1 MASSTDYVQEYTQAQ
16 TAYAQGKY
24 QEAADLISRLIEEY
38 PDDPSALLLKGHIC
52 CYGLQQYDQAREHY
66 EQVLNLTSEPD
77 FIEYAH
83 KGLEDANQLSSEF
96 DPADSPPSTED
107 FDNNFHDID
116 ETDDLNET
124 PTLETWQDS
133 EAIDESIDESED
145 FDLGALDLDEVG
157 IEDDFDS
164 TSSSPFAEP
173 LDSSAIE
180 SETTDEPSSVDESNP
195 FALSGLDE
203 ESGDVDNLYESSSDF
218 DLNDNPFA
226 EVDYEDYES
235 SSDFDLNDTPF
246 SEADY
251 QENVEETA
259 SDFDLND
266 TPFSEA
272 DYQEN
277 VEEAASDFDLN
288 DTPFSEADY
297 QDQFEE
303 PASDF
308 DLNDTSF
315 SEADYQDQFEDF
327 SAESED
333 DTAATFVMPPG
344 SAPEFEDAEEQSPP
358 SYSYESESH
367 FNEDLSDV
375 DQEMEDWHGESID
388 ESYPDHPVY
397 EDETLLMNSGELG
410 ESLPTDTDE
419 FDYSAEETDEAV
431 EAFESQDYTQDES
444 DFDQNGFNAPDD
456 HFDFENF
463 DDAFGN
469 DSFAM
474 DEVAEADAENFSEL
488 ETDKDFLD
496 AFDVFEDDLGSLP
509 DFAIDDQDELA
520 ESGASE
526 SDFDVLSNS
535 GVIPAGGE
543 SEGVSENGDA
553 VRDSVG
559 DHQQSA
565 QEYRSVDSDEEIFS
579 IGSSTEQ
586 LPVFSQAK
594 EGGHEPVV
602 NVDQG
607 WLAPFENASL
617 HHKQWIMAFAAG
629 IASAFVVA
637 LVSFSAQS
645 IAARSSVPE
654 GQAQPAIANL
664 KFAHALASGA
674 AFAASFGITLFLGR
688 ITTRQIQQV
697 TVDLQTQFDAVAQ
710 GNLNVSV
717 PIYSEGE
724 LGQLAS
730 GFNQMARVILT
741 TTSEAT
747 RKAEEQE
754 QAKEDLQRQVIR
766 LLDDVEGAARGDLTV
781 QAEVTA
787 DVLGAVADSFNLTI
801 QNLREIVQQ
810 VKDAA
815 RKVTKGSTESA
826 AFAGSL
832 SNDALRQAE
841 ELAVTLNS
849 VQVMTDSIQRVAE
862 AAREAEEVAHTAA
875 DVAHRG
881 GHAVEHTV
889 AGILQIRETVAETTR
904 KVKRLAESSQEISKI
919 VAVISTIASRTNL
932 LALNAS
938 IEAARAGEAGR
949 GFAVVADEVRQL
961 ADRSA
966 KALKEIE
973 QIVMQIQSETG
984 SVMTAM
990 EEGTQQVI
998 DGTKRAEQAKQAL
1011 EDIIQVSNRIDALV
1025 RAIKADT
1032 VEQTETSRAV
1042 AQVMQ
1047 SVELTAQETSQ
1058 EAQRVSSALQN
1069 LVGVARDLLNSVER
1083 FRVESNES
1091 R

>member
-1 MASSTDYVQEYTQAQ
+1 MASKTNYDQEYTQAQ
-16 TAYAQGKY
+16 TAYAEGKY
-24 QEAADLISRLIEEY
+24 EEAADIINRLIEEF
-38 PDDPSALLLKGHIC
+38 PEEFPNDPSALLLQGHIC
-52 CYGLQQYDQAREHY
+52 CYGLQQYDKAREHY
-66 EQVLNLTSEPD
+66 EQVLSLTSEPD

-83 KGLEDANQLSSEF
+83 KGIEDASHFLNEVNSV
-96 DPADSPPSTED
+96 DAPPSTEA
-107 FDNNFHDID
+107 FNNEFYDING
-116 ETDDLNET
+116 TDDLNDI
-124 PTLETWQDS
+124 PTLDTWQDS
-133 EAIDESIDESED
+133 EDINISNKDTEED
-145 FDLGALDLDEVG
+145 FADLNLDEEG
-157 IEDDFDS
+157 INDELLSNSASPFSISEPFDS
-164 TSSSPFAEP
+164 SY
-173 LDSSAIE
+173 LDE
-180 SETTDEPSSVDESNP
+180 ETTKNQAYDDESNP
-195 FALSGLDE
+195 FSLSNLEANSSGLD
-203 ESGDVDNLYESSSDF
+203 DIKTSSTQF
-218 DLNDNPFA
+218 DLETNPFY
-226 EVDYEDYES
+226 ETDYEETADE
-235 SSDFDLNDTPF
+235 LGLETNPF
-246 SEADY
+246 SETDY
-251 QENVEETA
+251 EETA
-259 SDFDLND
+259 DEFDLDDINHFTD
-266 TPFSEA
+266 TE
-272 DYQEN
+272 YQDN
-277 VEEAASDFDLN
+277 FEEFLPEASDDN
-288 DTPFSEADY
+288 A
-297 QDQFEE
+297 
-303 PASDF
+303 
-308 DLNDTSF
+308 
-315 SEADYQDQFEDF
+315 
-327 SAESED
+327 
-333 DTAATFVMPPG
+333 AATFMM
-344 SAPEFEDAEEQSPP
+344 SSDDRIAALDSFENPVSSELEA
-358 SYSYESESH
+358 ESH
-367 FNEDLSDV
+367 F
-375 DQEMEDWHGESID
+375 DQEISEVNQDIEDWHNQSID
-388 ESYPDHPVY
+388 ESYQDDYPVY
-397 EDETLLMNSGELG
+397 EDETLLMDSGELG
-410 ESLPTDTDE
+410 TGLPTDTDE
-419 FDYSAEETDEAV
+419 FDYSRTQNEE
-431 EAFESQDYTQDES
+431 FENSEYSQHDS
-444 DFDQNGFNAPDD
+444 DFEQNGFNSAE
-456 HFDFENF
+456 HFDFDSF
-463 DDAFGN
+463 DDDDFVHE
-469 DSFAM
+469 SFAM
-474 DEVAEADAENFSEL
+474 DDMADPDAENFSDIEDAQN
-488 ETDKDFLD
+488 TDKDFLD
-496 AFDVFEDDLGSLP
+496 AFDIFEDDLGSLP
-509 DFAIDDQDELA
+509 DFAVDDQDELSDSSA
-520 ESGASE
+520 DE

-535 GVIPAGGE
+535 GVVPAVNQRARFG
-543 SEGVSENGDA
+543 ENGDA
-553 VRDSVG
+553 GRESLGATPTPD
-559 DHQQSA
+559 QS
-565 QEYRSVDSDEEIFS
+565 YRSTENDEEIFS
-579 IGSSTEQ
+579 IGNSTEQ
-586 LPVFSQAK
+586 LPVFNPPK
-594 EGGHEPVV
+594 EGGHEALVTV
-602 NVDQG
+602 EQG

-617 HHKQWIMAFAAG
+617 HHKQWIISFAAG

-637 LVSFSAQS
+637 LVSFTAQS
-645 IAARSSVPE
+645 LTAERSVSQQQ
-654 GQAQPAIANL
+654 GQSSLMSL
-664 KFAHALASGA
+664 KLAHALASGA

-697 TVDLQTQFDAVAQ
+697 TADLQTQFDAVAQ

-724 LGQLAS
+724 LGQLAA

-862 AAREAEEVAHTAA
+862 AAREAEEVAHTAS
-875 DVAHRG
+875 DTAHRG
-881 GHAVEHTV
+881 GEAVEHTV

-998 DGTKRAEQAKQAL
+998 EGTKRAEQAKRAL
-1011 EDIIQVSNRIDALV
+1011 EDIIQVSNRIDTLV
-1025 RAIKADT
+1025 REIKADT

-1083 FRVESNES
+1083 FRVESNEN

>member
-24 QEAADLISRLIEEY
+24 QEASDLISRLIEEY

-96 DPADSPPSTED
+96 DSVDSPPSTED

-116 ETDDLNET
+116 ETDDLNEI

-195 FALSGLDE
+195 FALPGLDE

-218 DLNDNPFA
+218 DLDDNPFA

-235 SSDFDLNDTPF
+235 S
-246 SEADY
+246 
-251 QENVEETA
+251 

-297 QDQFEE
+297 QESVEE
-303 PASDF
+303 AASDF

-315 SEADYQDQFEDF
+315 SEADYQDQFEETASDFDLNDTSFSEADYQENVEDF

-344 SAPEFEDAEEQSPP
+344 SAPEFEDAEEQSLP
-358 SYSYESESH
+358 SYESESH
-367 FNEDLSDV
+367 FDEDLSDV
-375 DQEMEDWHGESID
+375 DQEMEDWHDESTD
-388 ESYPDHPVY
+388 ESYQDHPVY
-397 EDETLLMNSGELG
+397 EDETLLMDSGELG

-419 FDYSAEETDEAV
+419 FDYSAEETDEAI

-444 DFDQNGFNAPDD
+444 DFDQNGFNAPD

-469 DSFAM
+469 DSFPI

-553 VRDSVG
+553 VRDRVAA
-559 DHQQSA
+559 HQQSA

-594 EGGHEPVV
+594 EGGHEPIVS
-602 NVDQG
+602 VDQG

-617 HHKQWIMAFAAG
+617 HHKQWIISFAAG

-654 GQAQPAIANL
+654 GQAQPAIATL

>member
-96 DPADSPPSTED
+96 DSVDSPPSTED

-116 ETDDLNET
+116 ETDDLNEI

-133 EAIDESIDESED
+133 EAIDESED
-145 FDLGALDLDEVG
+145 FDLGALDLDEAG
-157 IEDDFDS
+157 LGDDFDS

-195 FALSGLDE
+195 FALRGLDE

-226 EVDYEDYES
+226 EVDYEDYE
-235 SSDFDLNDTPF
+235 
-246 SEADY
+246 EG
-251 QENVEETA
+251 A

-272 DYQEN
+272 NYPEN
-277 VEEAASDFDLN
+277 FEEGASDFDLN

-297 QDQFEE
+297 QDH
-303 PASDF
+303 
-308 DLNDTSF
+308 
-315 SEADYQDQFEDF
+315 FEDF

-344 SAPEFEDAEEQSPP
+344 SAPEFEDAQEQNPP
-358 SYSYESESH
+358 SYESESH
-367 FNEDLSDV
+367 FDEDLSDV
-375 DQEMEDWHGESID
+375 DQEMEGWHDESID
-388 ESYPDHPVY
+388 ESYEDHPVY

-410 ESLPTDTDE
+410 ASLPTDTDE
-419 FDYSAEETDEAV
+419 FDYSAEETDEAI
-431 EAFESQDYTQDES
+431 EAFESQEYTQDES
-444 DFDQNGFNAPDD
+444 DFDQNGFNAPDE
-456 HFDFENF
+456 HFDFESF
-463 DDAFGN
+463 DDAFSN
-469 DSFAM
+469 DSFTM
-474 DEVAEADAENFSEL
+474 DEVAEAEAENFSEL

-520 ESGASE
+520 DSGASE

-543 SEGVSENGDA
+543 SEGVRENGDA
-553 VRDSVG
+553 VRDSVAA
-559 DHQQSA
+559 HQQSA

-594 EGGHEPVV
+594 EGGHEPIVS
-602 NVDQG
+602 VDQG

-617 HHKQWIMAFAAG
+617 HHKQWIISFAAG

-645 IAARSSVPE
+645 IAARSSVPQ
-654 GQAQPAIANL
+654 GQAQRAIANL

-1083 FRVESNES
+1083 FRVESNEG

>member
-52 CYGLQQYDQAREHY
+52 CYGLHQYDQAREHY

-96 DPADSPPSTED
+96 DSGDSPPSTEE

-116 ETDDLNET
+116 ETDDLNEI

-145 FDLGALDLDEVG
+145 FDLGALDLDEAG
-157 IEDDFDS
+157 IGDDFDS
-164 TSSSPFAEP
+164 TSSSPFAKP

-226 EVDYEDYES
+226 EVDDENYES

-251 QENVEETA
+251 QENVEET
-259 SDFDLND
+259 
-266 TPFSEA
+266 T
-272 DYQEN
+272 
-277 VEEAASDFDLN
+277 
-288 DTPFSEADY
+288 
-297 QDQFEE
+297 
-303 PASDF
+303 SDF

-315 SEADYQDQFEDF
+315 NEADYQENIEETTNDFDLNDTSFNEADYQDHFEDF
-327 SAESED
+327 SAEFDED

-344 SAPEFEDAEEQSPP
+344 SAPEFEDAEEQIPP
-358 SYSYESESH
+358 SYESESH
-367 FNEDLSDV
+367 FDEDLSDV
-375 DQEMEDWHGESID
+375 DQEMEDWHDESID

-419 FDYSAEETDEAV
+419 FDYSAEETDEAI

-469 DSFAM
+469 DSFPI

-559 DHQQSA
+559 AHQQSA

-594 EGGHEPVV
+594 EGGHEAVV

-645 IAARSSVPE
+645 IAARSSVPQ

-674 AFAASFGITLFLGR
+674 AFAASFGVTLFLGR

>member
-24 QEAADLISRLIEEY
+24 EEAADIINRLIEEF

-52 CYGLQQYDQAREHY
+52 CYGLQQYDQAREQY

-83 KGLEDANQLSSEF
+83 KGLEDANGLSSE
-96 DPADSPPSTED
+96 PDSVAVDSSSSTED
-107 FDNNFHDID
+107 FDNSFHDID
-116 ETDDLNET
+116 ETDDLNEI
-124 PTLETWQDS
+124 PTLQTWQDS
-133 EAIDESIDESED
+133 EEIDESED
-145 FDLGALDLDEVG
+145 FDLGALDLDEAG
-157 IEDDFDS
+157 LGDDFDS
-164 TSSSPFAEP
+164 TSSSPFAESQ
-173 LDSSAIE
+173 DSSAIE
-180 SETTDEPSSVDESNP
+180 SETTDEASAADESNP

-203 ESGDVDNLYESSSDF
+203 DSADLENAYESSSDF

-226 EVDYEDYES
+226 EVDYQDYE
-235 SSDFDLNDTPF
+235 
-246 SEADY
+246 EA
-251 QENVEETA
+251 A

-266 TPFSEA
+266 NPFAET
-272 DYQEN
+272 DYGEN
-277 VEEAASDFDLN
+277 FEEAASDFDLN
-288 DTPFSEADY
+288 DTPFAETDY
-297 QDQFEE
+297 EENFEE
-303 PASDF
+303 ATSDFDLNETSFAETDYEENFEEAASDF

-315 SEADYQDQFEDF
+315 TEADYQDQFEDF
-327 SAESED
+327 APEASED
-333 DTAATFVMPPG
+333 DTAETFVMPPG
-344 SAPEFEDAEEQSPP
+344 SVSEFEEAREQTSSP
-358 SYSYESESH
+358 YESESH
-367 FNEDLSDV
+367 FDEDLSEV
-375 DQEMEDWHGESID
+375 DQEMEDWHDESID
-388 ESYPDHPVY
+388 ESYQTDHPVY
-397 EDETLLMNSGELG
+397 EDETLLMDSGELAG
-410 ESLPTDTDE
+410 TLPADTDE
-419 FDYSAEETDEAV
+419 FDYSGEETDEAI

-444 DFDQNGFNAPDD
+444 DFDQNGFNAPD
-456 HFDFENF
+456 HFDFESF
-463 DDAFGN
+463 DDAFGD
-469 DSFAM
+469 DSFTM
-474 DEVAEADAENFSEL
+474 DDIADTDAESFSE
-488 ETDKDFLD
+488 ENAQDGFLD

-509 DFAIDDQDELA
+509 DFAIDDQDEL
-520 ESGASE
+520 SQPGASE

-535 GVIPAGGE
+535 GVIPASGE

-553 VRDSVG
+553 VRDA
-559 DHQQSA
+559 HQQSA
-565 QEYRSVDSDEEIFS
+565 QGSRSIDSDEEIFS

-586 LPVFSQAK
+586 VPVFSQAK
-594 EGGHEPVV
+594 EGGHEAIV
-602 NVDQG
+602 NVEQG

-617 HHKQWIMAFAAG
+617 NHKQWIMSFAAG

-645 IAARSSVPE
+645 ITARDTVSE
-654 GQAQPAIANL
+654 QQAQPAIANL

-674 AFAASFGITLFLGR
+674 AFAASFGITLFLSR

-697 TVDLQTQFDAVAQ
+697 TVDLQNQFDAVAQ

-919 VAVISTIASRTNL
+919 VAVISQIASRTNL

-1083 FRVESNES
+1083 FRVESNEG

>member
-24 QEAADLISRLIEEY
+24 QEASDLISRLIEEY

-96 DPADSPPSTED
+96 DSVDSPPSPED
-107 FDNNFHDID
+107 FDNNCHDID
-116 ETDDLNET
+116 ETDDLNEI

-133 EAIDESIDESED
+133 EVIDESIDESED

-180 SETTDEPSSVDESNP
+180 SETADEPSSVDESNP
-195 FALSGLDE
+195 FALPGLDE

-251 QENVEETA
+251 QENVEE
-259 SDFDLND
+259 S
-266 TPFSEA
+266 
-272 DYQEN
+272 
-277 VEEAASDFDLN
+277 
-288 DTPFSEADY
+288 
-297 QDQFEE
+297 
-303 PASDF
+303 ASDF

-315 SEADYQDQFEDF
+315 SEADYQDHFEDF

-344 SAPEFEDAEEQSPP
+344 SALEFEDAQEQSPP
-358 SYSYESESH
+358 SYESESH
-367 FNEDLSDV
+367 LDKDLSDV
-375 DQEMEDWHGESID
+375 DQEMEDWHDESID
-388 ESYPDHPVY
+388 ESYQDHPVY
-397 EDETLLMNSGELG
+397 EDETLLMDSGELG
-410 ESLPTDTDE
+410 ESLPTDTDG
-419 FDYSAEETDEAV
+419 FDYSVEETDEAI
-431 EAFESQDYTQDES
+431 EAFESQEYTQDES

-469 DSFAM
+469 DSFPI

-553 VRDSVG
+553 VRDRVAA
-559 DHQQSA
+559 HQQSA

-579 IGSSTEQ
+579 IGGSTEQ

-594 EGGHEPVV
+594 EGGHEPIVS
-602 NVDQG
+602 VDQG

-617 HHKQWIMAFAAG
+617 HHKQWIISFAAG

>member
-96 DPADSPPSTED
+96 DSVDSPPSTED

-116 ETDDLNET
+116 ETDDLNEI

-180 SETTDEPSSVDESNP
+180 SETADEPSSVDESNP
-195 FALSGLDE
+195 FALPGLDE

-251 QENVEETA
+251 QENVEEAA

-297 QDQFEE
+297 QEHFE
-303 PASDF
+303 
-308 DLNDTSF
+308 N
-315 SEADYQDQFEDF
+315 F

-344 SAPEFEDAEEQSPP
+344 SAPEFEDAQEQSPP
-358 SYSYESESH
+358 SYESESH
-367 FNEDLSDV
+367 FDEDLSDV
-375 DQEMEDWHGESID
+375 DQEMEGWHDESID
-388 ESYPDHPVY
+388 ESYQEDPVY
-397 EDETLLMNSGELG
+397 EDETLLMDSGELG

-419 FDYSAEETDEAV
+419 FDYSGEETDEAI
-431 EAFESQDYTQDES
+431 EAFESQEYTQDES
-444 DFDQNGFNAPDD
+444 DFDQNGFNAPD
-456 HFDFENF
+456 HFDFESF

-469 DSFAM
+469 DSFTM

-553 VRDSVG
+553 VRDRVAA
-559 DHQQSA
+559 HQQSA

-579 IGSSTEQ
+579 IGGSTEQ

-594 EGGHEPVV
+594 EGGHEPIVS
-602 NVDQG
+602 VDQG

-617 HHKQWIMAFAAG
+617 HHKQWIISFAAG